1 MKNKLTIKDITQW
14 ILDNTKNT
22 EAMDQI
28 NQLTFIYT
36 SKYKFR
42 HGFVP
47 REDDGVDYGK

>member
-28 NQLTFIYT
+28 NQHLFYT

-47 REDDGVDYGK
+47 R